1 MVCIGRCKGVFYNEV
16 KYILVVKIIMSIKL
30 LIVKMG
36 RIFYRKIKIGVKLFE
51 IIILSIIIIICIF

>member
-16 KYILVVKIIMSIKL
+16 KYILVVKIIMNIKL

>member
-1 MVCIGRCKGVFYNEV
+1 MVCLCRCKGVFYNEV
-16 KYILVVKIIMSIKL
+16 KYILVVKIIMNIKL